1 MKKSVDKI
9 VTGFFVFVF
18 GVLWFFSIRYYVKPD
33 QYNIIV
39 YDLLG
44 KQVKLDGIRTSFK
57 TKEVATSFLKEY
69 KNRFTHYEFSIAE
82 TIPEF
87 KRRTIFSKI
96 SRIQR

>member
-1 MKKSVDKI
+1 MKKIANRI
-9 VTGFFVFVF
+9 VTDFFVFVF
-18 GVLWFFSIRYYVKPD
+18 GVLWFFSIRYQVKPD

-39 YDLLG
+39 YDVLG

-87 KRRTIFSKI
+87 RRRLVFSKI
-96 SRIQR
+96 LRNQR

>member
-1 MKKSVDKI
+1 MKKIVDRI

-18 GVLWFFSIRYYVKPD
+18 GVLWFFSKKYHIKSD

-39 YDLLG
+39 YDLLE
-44 KQVKLDGIRTSFK
+44 KQVKLDGVRTSFK

-87 KRRTIFSKI
+87 KRRTIFSI
-96 SRIQR
+96 LRDQR

>member
-1 MKKSVDKI
+1 LEFY
-9 VTGFFVFVF
+9 G
-18 GVLWFFSIRYYVKPD
+18 FFSIKYHAKPD

-69 KNRFTHYEFSIAE
+69 KNHFTHYEFSIAE

-87 KRRTIFSKI
+87 KRRATFPKI
-96 SRIQR
+96 SRDQR